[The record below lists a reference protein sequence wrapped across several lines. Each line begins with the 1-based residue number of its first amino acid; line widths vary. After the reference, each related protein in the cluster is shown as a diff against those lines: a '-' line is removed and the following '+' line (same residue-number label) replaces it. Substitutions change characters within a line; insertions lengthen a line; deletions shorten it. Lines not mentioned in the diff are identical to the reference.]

1 MDKQKWTLMG
11 SAGAGAGLGAGLM
24 YLLDPQGGRRRR
36 ALARDKAASAL
47 NKGGDAVKKTSRDLG
62 NRTRGLVSQV
72 GSRLRQG
79 EDVQVDDKVLCNRV
93 RSKLGHAISH
103 ASALEVTAEDGRVTL
118 AGPVLALEADRLLDA
133 VRSVRG
139 VRDVECRFDLHER
152 SEDHP
157 AFQADGSSAS
167 RLANRRWVPAATRV
181 LAGTA
186 GGALAVAGFKKQGP
200 LGIALRTV
208 GLSLL
213 AHGVTNAG
221 PGRLASLVRRGKR
234 RRDLS
239 GDGAPGSLAGEH
251 QYGEGLVQPAIL

>member
-1 MDKQKWTLMG
+1 MDRQTWTLMG

-36 ALARDKAASAL
+36 AVARDKAVSAL

-62 NRTRGLVSQV
+62 NRTKGLVAQV

-79 EDVQVDDKVLCNRV
+79 EDVRVDDQVLCNRV

-103 ASALEVTAEDGRVTL
+103 PSALEVTAEDGRVTL
-118 AGPVLALEADRLLDA
+118 SGPVLALEADRLLDA
-133 VRSVRG
+133 VRSVKG

-157 AFQADGSSAS
+157 AFQADGAAAS
-167 RLANRRWVPAATRV
+167 RFAHRRWVPTGTRV

-186 GGALAVAGFKKQGP
+186 GGALAVAGFKKKGP

-208 GLSLL
+208 GLGLL
-213 AHGVTNAG
+213 ARGVSNAG
-221 PGRLASLVRRGKR
+221 PGRLASRIRRGKGR
-234 RRDLS
+234 N
-239 GDGAPGSLAGEH
+239 
-251 QYGEGLVQPAIL
+251 EGQLDPAVL

>member
-1 MDKQKWTLMG
+1 MDRQKWTLMG

-36 ALARDKAASAL
+36 AVARDKAASAL

-62 NRTRGLVSQV
+62 NRTKGLVAQV
-72 GSRLRQG
+72 GSRLRH
-79 EDVQVDDKVLCNRV
+79 EDVQVDDRVLRDRV

-103 ASALEVTAEDGRVTL
+103 PSALDVTVEDGRVTL
-118 AGPVLALEADRLLDA
+118 TGPVLALEADRLLDG
-133 VRSVRG
+133 VRSVKG

-157 AFQADGSSAS
+157 AFQADGASAS

-186 GGALAVAGFKKQGP
+186 GGALAVAGFKKKGP

-208 GLSLL
+208 GFSLL
-213 AHGVTNAG
+213 ARGVTNAG
-221 PGRLASLVRRGKR
+221 PGRLASLVRRGKGR
-234 RRDLS
+234 N
-239 GDGAPGSLAGEH
+239 
-251 QYGEGLVQPAIL
+251 EGQLDPAVL

>member
-118 AGPVLALEADRLLDA
+118 AGPVLAL
-133 VRSVRG
+133 
-139 VRDVECRFDLHER
+139 
-152 SEDHP
+152 
-157 AFQADGSSAS
+157 
-167 RLANRRWVPAATRV
+167 AA
-181 LAGTA
+181 
-186 GGALAVAGFKKQGP
+186 AGFKKQGP